1 MIKDLEI
8 EFIKAEDIKALA
20 DLASGIWHEYWQQ
33 ILVPEQ
39 IDYMVEIFQSENAMQ
54 AQIANENY
62 VYYIIRCND
71 VNAGYFGLSD
81 RGGYMF
87 LSKLY
92 ISRDYRHRGIGTV
105 AFEKIKELS
114 GGKNIRLTVNK
125 QNSNSIAAYEK
136 WGFKTIDSVVTDIG
150 SGFVMDDYIMEYSF

>member
-54 AQIANENY
+54 AQITNENY

-81 RGGYMF
+81 RDGYMF

-92 ISRDYRHRGIGTV
+92 ISRDYRHRGIGTT
-105 AFEKIKELS
+105 AFEKIKEPP
-114 GGKNIRLTVNK
+114 
-125 QNSNSIAAYEK
+125 AEK
-136 WGFKTIDSVVTDIG
+136 IYDLR
-150 SGFVMDDYIMEYSF
+150 